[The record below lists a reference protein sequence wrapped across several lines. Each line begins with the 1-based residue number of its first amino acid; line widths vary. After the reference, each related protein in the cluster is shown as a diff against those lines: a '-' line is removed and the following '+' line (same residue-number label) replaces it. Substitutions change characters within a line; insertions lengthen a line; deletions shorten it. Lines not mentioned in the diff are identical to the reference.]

1 VVRPAIGTGCRWQS
15 RKKEGEENLQE
26 REGGPTVY
34 ALPLVRSWV
43 DGNDG
48 GKAGCGG
55 GGRCC
60 CCRYWRMKKMKMMV
74 LMGYCRCGGKR
85 RCFQW
90 RGINVVER
98 VEDELVAAWLG
109 VTESTVERERLVAEK
124 EKKLGRRLVF
134 LSTLDSIF
142 SSIKPST
149 SPLFIGGGRG

>member
-1 VVRPAIGTGCRWQS
+1 
-15 RKKEGEENLQE
+15 
-26 REGGPTVY
+26 VY

-60 CCRYWRMKKMKMMV
+60 CCRYWRRKKMKMMV

-85 RCFQW
+85 RCFRW

-109 VTESTVERERLVAEK
+109 VAESTVERERDLLQ
-124 EKKLGRRLVF
+124 KK
-134 LSTLDSIF
+134 
-142 SSIKPST
+142 KKNW
-149 SPLFIGGGRG
+149 GGGWFFVNFELDFLLP

>member
-1 VVRPAIGTGCRWQS
+1 
-15 RKKEGEENLQE
+15 
-26 REGGPTVY
+26 
-34 ALPLVRSWV
+34 
-43 DGNDG
+43 
-48 GKAGCGG
+48 
-55 GGRCC
+55 
-60 CCRYWRMKKMKMMV
+60 M
-74 LMGYCRCGGKR
+74 
-85 RCFQW
+85 
-90 RGINVVER
+90 VER